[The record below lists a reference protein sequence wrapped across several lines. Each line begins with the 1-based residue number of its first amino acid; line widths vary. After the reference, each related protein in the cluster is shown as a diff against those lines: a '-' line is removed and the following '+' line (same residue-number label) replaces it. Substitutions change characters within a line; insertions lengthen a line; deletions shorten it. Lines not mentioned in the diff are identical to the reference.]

1 MGGLKWV
8 ILVNEKGWSGFYV
21 NTGWIGLGW
30 VEMDSCV
37 EPDPEIKTSRSQYKI
52 LSKLTEIYWR

>member
-37 EPDPEIKTSRSQYKI
+37 EPDPEIKTLRLHYKI
-52 LSKLTEIYWR
+52 LLKLTEIYWK